1 MKALRIVGVVGKVL
15 MAAGVLILL
24 FVVYQL
30 WGTGLHE
37 AKAQSQLDQQFSAL
51 LADSSTTTSAPT
63 TSSTTSPS
71 KTASSPTSTIAPKVA
86 KRANIAPKIGEPVG
100 RIEIPKIHVNKIT
113 VQGVSLVQ
121 LDRAPGHYPQTPFPG
136 QAGNASFAG
145 HRTTYGAP
153 FFHVDSLK
161 PGDKIYFTTIQGRF
175 TYTVQKVFIV
185 LPDDMGVLKTAKD
198 HPNTL
203 TLTACHP
210 KTDLTHRIVVRA
222 VLAGKPVPHLPGQD
236 EAVKNYRPSSLA
248 DGVTAA
254 SRPGA
259 LPAAILWG
267 LVCAA
272 VWFVVWWTSRWWRR
286 RDAPPPRWVRAVG
299 PYVVGVPL
307 FLLVLFVF
315 FENLGQLL
323 PAGI

>member
-1 MKALRIVGVVGKVL
+1 MMADVRALRIVGVVGKVL
-15 MAAGVLILL
+15 IAAGVLILL
-24 FVVYQL
+24 FVVFQL

-37 AKAQSQLDQQFSAL
+37 ARAQDELQGQLDAM
-51 LADSSTTTSAPT
+51 LAAAPPTTVSSSSGSSDPKHPTTTV
-63 TSSTTSPS
+63 
-71 KTASSPTSTIAPKVA
+71 APKVA
-86 KRANIAPKIGEPVG
+86 AEADIAPDIGEPVG
-100 RIEIPKIHVNKIT
+100 RIEIPKVHVNKIT
-113 VQGVSLVQ
+113 VQGVSLEQ

-153 FFHVDSLK
+153 FFHVDRLK
-161 PGDKIYFTTIQGRF
+161 AGDKIFFTTVQGRF
-175 TYTVQKVFIV
+175 TYLVQKVFIV
-185 LPDDMGVLKTAKD
+185 EPDDVWVLKTATD

-210 KTDLTHRIVVRA
+210 KTDLTKRIIVRA

-236 EAVKNYRPSSLA
+236 EAMRNYKPSSLA

-254 SRPGA
+254 SHPGA
-259 LPAAILWG
+259 LTAAIIWG
-267 LVCAA
+267 ALCAA
-272 VWFVVWWTSRWWRR
+272 IWFGTWWISRWWRR
-286 RDAPPPRWVRAVG
+286 RGAPPANWVRTVV

-307 FLLVLFVF
+307 FGLTLFVF
-315 FENLGQLL
+315 FENLAQIL